1 MTYYILPQI
10 EYNIKDSNLKLTI
23 LKNDAQVCQKE
34 YSLKKYLSK
43 IKGLIDKHI
52 NDWDVIKKY
61 TNPYEFIHTQIPGQ
75 KVSVSKYKPI
85 SRAFFKLIEIYNT
98 HRIFVSSMP
107 IKSFHL
113 AEGPGGFIEATAYM
127 RNNTKD
133 TYYGMTLIDKDG
145 NIPGWKKA
153 EAMMKKYGN
162 INIEYG
168 ADGIG
173 DLYNH
178 ENLLYCKQH
187 YKNSMNI
194 ITADGGFDFSQDYNN
209 QEKNAFRLI
218 FTQVAYAIT
227 MQKLHGT
234 FVLKIFDILE
244 KSTMQILYLL
254 NCFYET
260 IIITKPYTSRNANS
274 EKYIVC
280 KGFKYSNTDNISAK
294 FINILKIF
302 EPLDFNKYTVFSIL
316 DIPLQSY
323 YYTQVT
329 EINAILGHQQI
340 DNILN
345 TIKIITHKDRKNE
358 KIQHLKANNI
368 QKCMNWCINNNIPYN
383 KNYQSNNIFLGERT
397 KKFKTIGK

>member
-1 MTYYILPQI
+1 MTYYLLPQI
-10 EYNIKDSNLKLTI
+10 EYTIKESNLKLTI
-23 LKNDAQVCQKE
+23 LQSESNACKKE

-43 IKGLIDKHI
+43 IKGLIDKHLK
-52 NDWDVIKKY
+52 DWDVIKKY
-61 TNPYEFIHTQIPGQ
+61 TNTYEFIHTTIPGQ
-75 KVSVSKYKPI
+75 KVSVSKIKPI

-98 HRIFVSSMP
+98 HNIFESTMP

-113 AEGPGGFIEATAYM
+113 AEGPGGFIEATAYI
-127 RNNTKD
+127 RNNSND
-133 TYYGMTLIDKDG
+133 IYYGMTLIDKDG

-153 EAMMKKYGN
+153 ETMLKKYEN
-162 INIEYG
+162 IKIEYG
-168 ADGIG
+168 ADEKG

-178 ENLLYCKQH
+178 KNLLYCKQNF
-187 YKNSMNI
+187 KNSMNI

-227 MQKLHGT
+227 MQKFNGT
-234 FVLKIFDILE
+234 FILKIFDILE
-244 KSTMQILYLL
+244 KSTMQVLYLL
-254 NCFYET
+254 SCFYEN
-260 IIITKPYTSRNANS
+260 IIISKPYTSRNANS

-280 KGFKYSNTDNISAK
+280 KGFKFKDTSNISTK
-294 FINILKIF
+294 FINILTIF
-302 EPLDFNKYTVFSIL
+302 ETLDFDKYTVFSIL
-316 DIPLQSY
+316 DIQLQSY

-358 KIQHLKANNI
+358 KIQHLKTTNI
-368 QKCMNWCINNNIPYN
+368 QKCINWCINNKMPYN
-383 KNYQSNNIFLGERT
+383 NNYQSNNIFLGERT
-397 KKFKTIGK
+397 KKFKPLGK

>member
-10 EYNIKDSNLKLTI
+10 EYNIKSSNLKLTI
-23 LKNDAQVCQKE
+23 LPSNAKECQKC

-52 NDWDVIKKY
+52 HDWDSIKKY
-61 TNPYEFIHTQIPGQ
+61 TNPYEFIHTTIPGQ
-75 KVSVSKYKPI
+75 KVSVSKIKPI

-98 HRIFVSSMP
+98 HNIFINNNP

-113 AEGPGGFIEATAYM
+113 AEGPGGFIEATAFI
-127 RNNTKD
+127 RNIPD
-133 TYYGMTLIDKDG
+133 DVYYGMTLMNKDG

-153 EAMMKKYGN
+153 EKMINEYGN

-168 ADGIG
+168 EDKKG

-178 ENLLYCKQH
+178 ENLLYCK
-187 YKNSMNI
+187 KNFRNSMNI
-194 ITADGGFDFSQDYNN
+194 ITGDGGFDFSLDYNN
-209 QEKNAFRLI
+209 QEKSAFRLI

-227 MQKLHGT
+227 MQKHNGT
-234 FVLKIFDILE
+234 FILKIFDILE
-244 KSTMQILYLL
+244 KSTTQILYLL
-254 NCFYET
+254 SCFYENV
-260 IIITKPYTSRNANS
+260 IISKPYTSRYANS
-274 EKYIVC
+274 EKYIIC
-280 KGFKYSNTDNISAK
+280 KNFKFRDTGDISNK

-302 EPLDFNKYTVFSIL
+302 ETLDFNQYTVFSIL
-316 DIPLQSY
+316 NIPIQSY
-323 YYTQVT
+323 YYTQVK

-358 KIQHLKANNI
+358 KIQHLKSHNT
-368 QKCMNWCINNNIPYN
+368 QKCINWCINNKIPYN

-397 KKFKTIGK
+397 KNFKKM

>member
-1 MTYYILPQI
+1 MTYYVLPQI

-23 LKNDAQVCQKE
+23 LESNSEKCSKI

-52 NDWDVIKKY
+52 NDWDAIKKY
-61 TNPYEFIHTQIPGQ
+61 TNPYEFIHTLIPGQ
-75 KVSVSKYKPI
+75 KVSVSKIRPI

-98 HRIFVSSMP
+98 HNIFLSNKP

-113 AEGPGGFIEATAYM
+113 AEGPGGFIEATAYI
-127 RNNTKD
+127 RNNPQDK
-133 TYYGMTLIDKDG
+133 YYGMTLINKDG

-153 EAMMKKYGN
+153 EAIIKEYGN
-162 INIEYG
+162 ITIEYG
-168 ADGIG
+168 EDKKG

-178 ENLLYCKQH
+178 ENLTYCKQH
-187 YKNSMNI
+187 YKNSMDI
-194 ITADGGFDFSQDYNN
+194 ITGDGGFDFSGDYNN

-227 MQKLHGT
+227 MQKQNGH
-234 FVLKIFDILE
+234 FILKIFDIFE
-244 KSTMQILYLL
+244 NSTIQILYLL
-254 NCFYET
+254 SCFYENV
-260 IIITKPYTSRNANS
+260 IISKPYTSRYANS
-274 EKYIVC
+274 EKYIIC
-280 KGFKYSNTDNISAK
+280 KNFKFGNTDNISNK

-302 EPLDFNKYTVFSIL
+302 EDLDFNKYTVFSIL
-316 DIPLQSY
+316 NIPIQSY
-323 YYTQVT
+323 YYTCVYET
-329 EINAILGHQQI
+329 NAILGHQQI

-358 KIQHLKANNI
+358 KIRHLKSYHT
-368 QKCMNWCINNNIPYN
+368 QKCINWCVNNKIPYN

-397 KKFKTIGK
+397 KTFKKM